1 MRTVSGIFLLLLC
14 RRVLRCSELHSHLLL
29 KFRNQHIISREGAV
43 TVKILSSSSREKDK
57 ELECGKREKKREGD

>member
-1 MRTVSGIFLLLLC
+1 MQTVSGIFPLLLC
-14 RRVLRCSELHSHLLL
+14 RRVL